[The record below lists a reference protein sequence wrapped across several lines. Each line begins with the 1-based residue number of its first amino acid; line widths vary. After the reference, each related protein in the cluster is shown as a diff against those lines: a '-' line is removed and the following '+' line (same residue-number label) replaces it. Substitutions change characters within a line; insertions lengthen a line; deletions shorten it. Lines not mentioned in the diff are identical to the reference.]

1 MHTMNI
7 FRFGFGLASL
17 ALLGACGRAESPAEA
32 AATPAPVA
40 AAPAASA
47 PAPTETALPP
57 ELAARLTPMH
67 APVLGRADAPVTL
80 VEFFDPAC
88 EACRRFAPVVKQVL
102 FAFPEETRVVMR
114 YAAFHEGSEE
124 AIRIL
129 EAARKQNLY
138 EPVLTAFFDRQ
149 EEWASH
155 HAPNINR
162 AWEIAREAGLN
173 LDRARR
179 DAKSPV
185 VDAVLKQDAEDII
198 ALQVQRTPTF
208 YVNGKA
214 PAEFGMAQLMSL
226 VEREVNLA
234 KAAAPA
240 TQNR

>member
-1 MHTMNI
+1 MHVINI
-7 FRFGFGLASL
+7 LRFGFGLASL
-17 ALLGACGRAESPAEA
+17 ALLGACARTDAPAEA
-32 AATPAPVA
+32 S
-40 AAPAASA
+40 AAPAPAAPAPAAA

-57 ELAARLTPMH
+57 ELAARLAPMH

-102 FAFPEETRVVMR
+102 FAFPDETRVVMR
-114 YAAFHEGSEE
+114 YAAFHQGSEE

-129 EAARKQNLY
+129 EAARKQNLF
-138 EPVLTAFFDRQ
+138 EKVLTAFFDRQ

-155 HAPNINR
+155 QGPNIER
-162 AWEIAREAGLN
+162 AWEIAREVGLN

-185 VDAVLKQDAEDII
+185 VDAVLKQDAEDIV
-198 ALQVQRTPTF
+198 ALKVLSTPTF
-208 YVNGKA
+208 YVNGKT
-214 PAEFGMAQLMSL
+214 PVEFGMAQLMSL

-234 KAAAPA
+234 KTAAPV